1 MGNKHNCVRLV
12 FSATRKIQQMAVS
25 AKNVI
30 VQNKVQVKARSARTS
45 AALVVRASAEH
56 HQTRRT
62 FFGGAAAAATL
73 IAAQPSQA
81 AYGEGAGVFKP
92 NREQKDPDYV
102 TFEGAGYTILVP
114 QRGWNPTKA
123 GGLAMY
129 PNLDMMLE
137 DWNSTDVANVSVSV
151 FPAKGGGLPSPADLS
166 YLLGQDV
173 WSSSATGTAD
183 TPTMNEQGFT
193 TGISSANL
201 LTSADKDVAGVKYKT
216 YDILTRTA
224 DGSQGGRHHII
235 SVAEKGGKLY
245 VAQVMAGDK
254 HWAVNQAIAYK
265 VRDSFAVA

>member
-1 MGNKHNCVRLV
+1 
-12 FSATRKIQQMAVS
+12 MAVS

-30 VQNKVQVKARSARTS
+30 VQAKIQAKVARSSRAPATL
-45 AALVVRASAEH
+45 AVRASAEEL
-56 HQTRRT
+56 QPRRA
-62 FFGGAAAAATL
+62 FLGGAAAAASL
-73 IAAQPSQA
+73 MAARPSQA
-81 AYGEGAGVFKP
+81 AYGEGAGVFKAS
-92 NREQKDPDYV
+92 REQIDPDYI
-102 TFEGAGYTILVP
+102 TFQGDGYTILVP

-129 PNLDMMLE
+129 PNLDMMWE
-137 DWNSTDVANVSVSV
+137 DWNTTDVANVSVSV

-173 WSSSATGTAD
+173 WSSSSTGTAD
-183 TPTMNEQGFT
+183 APTMNEQGFT

-201 LTSADKDVAGVKYKT
+201 LTSADKDVAGIKYKT

-254 HWAVNQAIAYK
+254 HWAVNQSIAYK

>member
-92 NREQKDPDYV
+92 NRV
-102 TFEGAGYTILVP
+102 SCEGRQP
-114 QRGWNPTKA
+114 P
-123 GGLAMY
+123 
-129 PNLDMMLE
+129 
-137 DWNSTDVANVSVSV
+137 VACG
-151 FPAKGGGLPSPADLS
+151 PL
-166 YLLGQDV
+166 
-173 WSSSATGTAD
+173 
-183 TPTMNEQGFT
+183 
-193 TGISSANL
+193 
-201 LTSADKDVAGVKYKT
+201 
-216 YDILTRTA
+216 
-224 DGSQGGRHHII
+224 
-235 SVAEKGGKLY
+235 
-245 VAQVMAGDK
+245 
-254 HWAVNQAIAYK
+254 
-265 VRDSFAVA
+265 